1 MINNHTLF
9 LLIFSILL
17 AFVVTFAATPPIV
30 RRMKSAGIFGIDV
43 HKPEKPQISEMGG
56 FSVYAGFA
64 ASVILAAFLGIS
76 LELIAVSLLVVTI
89 SAMIGAL
96 DDVMHLGAKEKP
108 LLGFLAGVPLILTA
122 SSAPYL
128 VVPLM
133 GTLWLGLAWLPIV
146 PFAVT
151 AGANAVNTFAG
162 FNGMEIGCGAI
173 LTFSLIVVGCLLLPP
188 SGGIGGLLMLAAL
201 LGALLGFFP
210 FNKYPARIFTGDL
223 GALCIGSAIAV
234 GAIALKIELFA
245 VIAAIPYIVNY
256 AMVLLSVGK
265 VTESHLFTATQVT
278 REGYLT
284 PSKSYSV
291 RKNLSDYILA
301 RRSMK
306 EPALVRTLWALCG
319 LSGVIAIALAWLSTF

>member
-1 MINNHTLF
+1 MIDNYTF
-9 LLIFSILL
+9 VLLIISILL
-17 AFVVTFAATPPIV
+17 AFAVTCAATPPLIK
-30 RRMKSAGIFGIDV
+30 RMKSAGIFGIDV

-56 FSVYAGFA
+56 FSIFAGFA
-64 ASVILAAFLGIS
+64 ASAILAAFLGIS
-76 LELIAVSLLVVTI
+76 LELVAVSLLVVTI

-96 DDVMHLGAKEKP
+96 DDVVHLGAKEKP

-128 VVPLM
+128 VVPLV
-133 GTLWLGLAWLPIV
+133 GTLWLGLAWLPLV
-146 PFAVT
+146 PFSVT

-173 LTFSLIVVGCLLLPP
+173 LTFSLIVVGCLRLSP
-188 SGGIGGLLMLAAL
+188 SVGIGGLLILAAL

-210 FNKYPARIFTGDL
+210 FNRYPARIFTGDV

-278 REGYLT
+278 AEGYLT

-291 RKNLSDYILA
+291 RKNLSDYILT

-306 EPALVRTLWALCG
+306 EPALVKTLWALCG
-319 LSGVIAIALAWLSTF
+319 LFGVTAIALAWLSII